1 MAMPDE
7 EFDGSERGSRPAYR
21 AVEQRLKRLAYRA
34 PGDLDV
40 EAALRKVH
48 ARMDERAVASNAPI
62 RGGRREWS
70 AWRRPTIRAAAA
82 LVVVLGAGVLYRRYA
97 VDGAPRAE
105 GVATAS
111 SFTTAVGGRDSIFLP
126 DGTFVLLGPAS
137 HLELIAGYGV
147 GGREVKLRGVALFE
161 VRHDPAH
168 PFGVRVGE
176 ARIQDVGTR
185 FTVHDGGS
193 EGVRV
198 VVTAGSVRLQSARA
212 PADSGVVLAAGFAG
226 VVRPQQRADAVHGAD
241 TLAALAW
248 TQGRLVLD
256 NAPLERVAAELR
268 RWYGVE
274 LRIADSSLTSRHI
287 TASFSGEPAAEVLRV
302 IALTLGTEVRMRGD
316 TAVLGAPSPSPGPR

>member
-1 MAMPDE
+1 MSDE
-7 EFDGSERGSRPAYR
+7 EFDGSRRASRPGHR
-21 AVEQRLKRLAYRA
+21 ALEQRVERLAYGA
-34 PGDLDV
+34 PEDLDV

-48 ARMDERAVASNAPI
+48 ARMDERAVAGVAPI
-62 RGGRREWS
+62 RRGRREWS
-70 AWRRPTIRAAAA
+70 AWRRPAIRAAAA

-111 SFTTAVGGRDSIFLP
+111 SFTTAVGARDSIFLP

-137 HLELIAGYGV
+137 HLELIAGYGA

-161 VRHDPAH
+161 VRHDAAH
-168 PFGVRVGE
+168 PFSVHAGE
-176 ARIQDVGTR
+176 ARIQDIGTR
-185 FTVHDGGS
+185 FTVRDGGS

-198 VVTAGSVRLQSARA
+198 VVTAGSVRLHSARA
-212 PADSGVVLAAGFAG
+212 TADSGVVLAAGSAG
-226 VVRPQQRADAVHGAD
+226 VVRPEHRAEAMNGAD

-256 NAPLERVAAELR
+256 DASLVRMAAELR

-274 LRIADSSLTSRHI
+274 LRIADSSLASRHV

-316 TAVLGAPSPSPGPR
+316 TAVFGAPSPDPR